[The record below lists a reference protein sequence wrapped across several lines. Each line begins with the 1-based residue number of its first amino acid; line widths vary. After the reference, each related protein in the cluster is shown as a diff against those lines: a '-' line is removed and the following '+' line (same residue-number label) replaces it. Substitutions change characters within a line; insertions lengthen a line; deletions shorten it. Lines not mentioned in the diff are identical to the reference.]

1 MQVRVGAILSV
12 GAAAAAG
19 IEGDARA
26 SVSNGMERGRTDD
39 DGGKDNDHLRERA
52 NARER
57 LTRRDG
63 RYGIV
68 HQRRE
73 ERPLRDAWIM
83 S

>member
-1 MQVRVGAILSV
+1 MEWS
-12 GAAAAAG
+12 AAG
-19 IEGDARA
+19 
-26 SVSNGMERGRTDD
+26 RTTRRTDDDD